1 MGMIRHSFA
10 LLLTIMSDI
19 KELAVEVL
27 TCKNCGTRN
36 RVDRDKARTSTAK
49 CGKCGQSLQVSSDGQ
64 PDSGKPLTVT
74 DATFQ
79 SEVLNAPGVVL
90 LDCWAPWCGPCRMI
104 GPIMEQL
111 AAESNGRYR
120 IAKLNVD
127 DNSRTAAQF
136 QIQSIPTM
144 LIFKDGKLIDRLVGA
159 LPKQAI
165 AERLVKAL

>member
-1 MGMIRHSFA
+1 MEGIF
-10 LLLTIMSDI
+10 
-19 KELAVEVL
+19 AVEVV

-36 RVDRDKARTSTAK
+36 RVDPDKARTSTPK
-49 CGKCGQSLQVSSDGQ
+49 CGRCGQPLQVSSNGQ
-64 PDSGKPLTVT
+64 ADSGKALTVT

-79 SEVLNAPGVVL
+79 SQVLNAPGVVL
-90 LDCWAPWCGPCRMI
+90 LDCWAPWCGPCRII

-127 DNSRTAAQF
+127 DNPRTAAQF

-144 LIFKDGKLIDRLVGA
+144 LIFKGGKLIDRLVGA

-165 AERLVKAL
+165 AERLTRAL